1 MYYIK
6 FDLNRLMNQNANCE
20 LNLVSLQDRSLYKN
34 LFVSHFVFITAK
46 RVILFITGYEGLYIH
61 YMFKEREKNSGGER
75 DQFEA

>member
-46 RVILFITGYEGLYIH
+46 NGDFVHHWI
-61 YMFKEREKNSGGER
+61 
-75 DQFEA
+75 